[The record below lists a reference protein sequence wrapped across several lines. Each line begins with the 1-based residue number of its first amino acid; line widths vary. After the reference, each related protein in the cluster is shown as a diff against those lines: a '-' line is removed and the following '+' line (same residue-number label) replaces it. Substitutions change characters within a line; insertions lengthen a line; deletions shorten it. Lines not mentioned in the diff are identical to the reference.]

1 MGLALICIVLFK
13 KWNLTKNLQQSK
25 KK

>member
-13 KWNLTKNLQQSK
+13 KWNPKKNLQQNK